1 LSNNGLNYGEYM
13 SGLIQQQADISQLKD
28 IVEPQSASFLPLA
41 TPIWIMLVLLLV
53 VICVT
58 TVYLWRARQQRK
70 PLRYAQHAIRQLE
83 NPSVKDITFIA
94 KRVALVYFPRR
105 EIAQLSGRAWLE
117 FLGANEQRHSELLNN
132 ADRLLFQPGHSE
144 WVDQYQQL
152 VVGWLSQ
159 SPRRL
164 TRHV

>member
-1 LSNNGLNYGEYM
+1 M

-28 IVEPQSASFLPLA
+28 IVEPQGASFLPLA
-41 TPIWIMLVLLLV
+41 TPVWVILIVLLV

-58 TVYLWRARQQRK
+58 TIYIWRARQQRK
-70 PLRYAQHAIRQLE
+70 PLRYAQQTLRQLE
-83 NPSVKDITFIA
+83 HPTVKDITFIA

-105 EIAQLSGRAWLE
+105 KIAQLSGRAWLE
-117 FLGANEQRHSELLNN
+117 FLGATEQQHSELLRN
-132 ADRLLFQPGHSE
+132 ADRVLFQPGHSE

-152 VVGWLSQ
+152 VDDWLSQ